1 MSEVQTVENMV
12 TITIDGAQYQ
22 AKEGEYILNAARAN
36 DVFIPAIC
44 YLTRCS
50 PTLACRIC
58 LVEADG
64 KQVYSCNAKVK
75 EGMEVTTSTPTIL
88 EERRAIMEVYDVNH
102 PLQCGVCDKSG
113 ECELQNYTL
122 EIGVDSQSYMIPD
135 TKRETTNWSSV
146 LHYDPGLCIVC
157 ERCTTVCKDMIGDAA
172 ITTAKRGGADLDKA
186 YKDTMPKDAYAMWNK
201 LQKSVIAPSNGTEFT
216 NCSDC
221 GECLAVCPVG
231 ALVSR
236 DFVYKSNAW
245 ELKRIPAVAAHSSD
259 GAQIYYEVKHGSI
272 EDRTEKIYRVTNE
285 WNFVSLDGS
294 ARFAYDFEN
303 RGADNKGVK
312 KDSTAFS
319 AALEAFKKAETIRFN
334 AIITNEEAMMLQ
346 TLKEK
351 MGLKLYNPEV
361 RAFQKFLGYYTAASG
376 SSLYSTDTDAIMRK
390 SDFVI
395 AVGTALRHDSPALK
409 YAFNNVQKLN
419 KGAGLYFHPIADTL
433 IAGFGKSVETF
444 IHKAGLEE
452 AVLYLILD
460 LFADKEKLPAEVKAY
475 IDSFKTT
482 QTQTIT
488 EKVEKTV
495 KEMVLNEETGE
506 EEEVSKKVKEEVQKE
521 ITVTSNGLVDLL
533 GGDSSKFDDVFAKM
547 ISKKE
552 AFSLMVGEDFYFH
565 PKAENLAK
573 LVALIEATCSM
584 DVVMTPPKSNALGVA
599 LICDLDD
606 TGTGYTIGY
615 NENGDF
621 RLSALGD
628 GDLDMPAMNQQEGT
642 LTSISK
648 RVLPTNAALEYEGYE
663 LNDIVKALVGAPE
676 QTIEWTEMLPVSKG
690 FKALAFDSL
699 PNAFSNDGR
708 DNRGYVLDVKREEV
722 QLPAVASFD
731 PNAVLE
737 GEIAYR
743 CNPARQFNDF
753 TDKSHEIFE
762 TFSLYASP
770 AKAESLGKKVEVVFE
785 NGSIVLD
792 VVADA
797 KMEGDIVK
805 VPDFKAA
812 KDVYGLFGE
821 SRYQTV
827 TLRKV

>member
-1 MSEVQTVENMV
+1 MSEVQTVDNMIS
-12 TITIDGAQYQ
+12 ITIDGTEFK

-64 KQVYSCNAKVK
+64 KQVYACNAKVK
-75 EGMEVTTSTPTIL
+75 EGMEITIDTPNIL

-146 LHYDPGLCIVC
+146 LHYDAGLCIVC
-157 ERCTTVCKDMIGDAA
+157 ERCVTTCKDMIGDAA
-172 ITTAKRGGADLDKA
+172 ITTVKRGGAELDKG
-186 YKDTMPKDAYAMWNK
+186 YKDSMPKDAYSMWNK

-221 GECLAVCPVG
+221 GECTAVCPVG
-231 ALVSR
+231 ALTSR
-236 DFVYKSNAW
+236 DFVYTSNAW
-245 ELKRIPAVAAHSSD
+245 ELKRVPAVAAHSSD
-259 GAQIYYEVKHGSI
+259 GAQIYYEIKHTSI
-272 EDRTEKIYRVTNE
+272 EDRSEKIYRVTNE
-285 WNFVSLDGS
+285 WNYVSLDGS

-303 RGADNKGVK
+303 RGVS
-312 KDSTAFS
+312 KDETAFN
-319 AALEAFKKAETIRFN
+319 AALEAFKKADTVRFN
-334 AIITNEEAMMLQ
+334 AMITNEEAMMLQ

-361 RAFQKFLGYYTAASG
+361 RAFQKFLNYYKEASG
-376 SSLYSTDTDAIMRK
+376 NSLYSTDTDAIMKK

-395 AVGTALRHDSPALK
+395 SVGSALRNDSPAMK

-419 KGAGLYFHPIADTL
+419 KGAGLYFHPVGDTL
-433 IAGFGKSVETF
+433 IPTFGKSVESFT
-444 IHKAGLEE
+444 HKAGLEE
-452 AVLYLILD
+452 AALYLILD
-460 LFADKEKLPAEVKAY
+460 LFADKEKLSSDVKEY
-475 IDSFKTT
+475 IESFKSSETRT
-482 QTQTIT
+482 VKEQ
-488 EKVEKTV
+488 VMKTV
-495 KEMVLNEETGE
+495 KEMVVNEETGE
-506 EEEVSKKVKEEVQKE
+506 EEEVSKKVKETVEKE
-521 ITVTSNGLVDLL
+521 ITVSINGLVNLL
-533 GGDSSKFDDVFAKM
+533 GGDSEKFADSFDKM
-547 ISKKE
+547 MKKKE
-552 AFSLMVGEDFYFH
+552 AFSLMVGEDLYFH
-565 PKAENLAK
+565 EKAENLAK
-573 LVALIEATCSM
+573 LVALVEATCDI

-606 TGTGYTIGY
+606 ECSGYTVGY

-642 LTSISK
+642 LTSMSK
-648 RVLPTNAALEYEGYE
+648 RVLPTNAALEYGGYE
-663 LNDIVKALVGAPE
+663 LNDIMKALVGAPE
-676 QTIEWTEMLPVSKG
+676 ETIDWTEMLPVAKG
-690 FKALAFDSL
+690 FKAVAFDSL
-699 PNAFSNDGR
+699 PNTFTNQGV
-708 DNRGYVLDVKREEV
+708 DNRGYLLEVSRQEVGMPEVLK
-722 QLPAVASFD
+722 FD
-731 PNAVLE
+731 ENSALE

-762 TFSLYASP
+762 TFALYAST
-770 AKAESLGKKVEVVFE
+770 AKAESLGEKVEVVFE
-785 NGSIVLD
+785 NGTITLD
-792 VVADA
+792 VVADE
-797 KMEGDIVK
+797 KIQGDIVT
-805 VPDFKAA
+805 VPDFKSA

>member
-1 MSEVQTVENMV
+1 MSEVQTVDNMV
-12 TITIDGAQYQ
+12 SISIDGIEYK

-64 KQVYSCNAKVK
+64 KQVYACNAKVK
-75 EGMEVTTSTPTIL
+75 EGMEVTTETPNIL

-122 EIGVDSQSYMIPD
+122 ELGVDSQSYMIPD

-157 ERCTTVCKDMIGDAA
+157 ERCTTVCKDMVGDAA
-172 ITTAKRGGADLDKA
+172 ITTVKRGGAELDKS
-186 YKDTMPKDAYAMWNK
+186 YKDTMPKDAYSMWNK
-201 LQKSVIAPSNGTEFT
+201 LQKSVIAPSNGTGET

-221 GECLAVCPVG
+221 GECIAVCPVG

-236 DFVYKSNAW
+236 DFVYQSNAW
-245 ELKRIPAVAAHSSD
+245 DLRRVPAVAAHSSD
-259 GAQIYYEVKHGSI
+259 GAQIYYEVKPTSI
-272 EDRTEKIYRVTNE
+272 EDRSEKIYRVTNE
-285 WNFVSLDGS
+285 WSYVSLDGS

-303 RGADNKGVK
+303 RNVS
-312 KDSTAFS
+312 KDEAAFN
-319 AALEAFKKAETIRFN
+319 AALEAFKKADTVRFN
-334 AIITNEEAMMLQ
+334 AMITNEEAMMLQ

-361 RAFQKFLGYYTAASG
+361 RAFQKFLGHYAAASG
-376 SSLYSTDTDAIMRK
+376 SSLYSTDTDAIMKK

-395 AVGTALRHDSPALK
+395 SVGAALRNDSPALK

-419 KGAGLYFHPIADTL
+419 KGAGLYFHPVGDTL
-433 IAGFGKSVETF
+433 IPTFGKTVETF
-444 IHKAGLEE
+444 VHKPGLEE
-452 AVLYLILD
+452 AALYLILD
-460 LFADKEKLPAEVKAY
+460 LFADKEKLPADVKEY
-475 IDSFKTT
+475 IESFKSSENRTVKE
-482 QTQTIT
+482 Q
-488 EKVEKTV
+488 VMKTV
-495 KEMVLNEETGE
+495 KEMVKNEETGE
-506 EEEVSKKVKEEVQKE
+506 EEEVSKKVKETVEKE
-521 ITVTSNGLVDLL
+521 ITVTINGLVTLL
-533 GGDSSKFDDVFAKM
+533 GKDSEKFDDAFEKM
-547 ISKKE
+547 MKKKE
-552 AFSLMVGEDFYFH
+552 AFSLMIGEDLYFH
-565 PKAENLAK
+565 EKAENLAK
-573 LVALIEATCSM
+573 LVALVEATCNI

-606 TGTGYTIGY
+606 ECSGYTVGY

-642 LTSISK
+642 LTSMAK
-648 RVLPTNAALEYEGYE
+648 RVLPTNAALEYGGYE

-676 QTIEWTEMLPVSKG
+676 LTIDWTEMLPVSKG
-690 FKALAFDSL
+690 FKAVAFDSL
-699 PNAFSNDGR
+699 PNEYTNAGV
-708 DNRGYVLDVKREEV
+708 DNRGYRLDVTAQEV
-722 QLPAVASFD
+722 ELPTVEKFD
-731 PNAVLE
+731 ESLALE

-762 TFSLYASP
+762 AFALYASP
-770 AKAESLGKKVEVVFE
+770 AKAESLGEKVEVVFE
-785 NGSIVLD
+785 NGSITLD
-792 VVADA
+792 VVADE
-797 KMEGDIVK
+797 KIEGDIVK